1 MAKPFHFKLEKVLDY
16 RGQLEEQAKGI
27 LAKAQE
33 AYDAQAAVVE
43 TLTNQMAAHLNKEA
57 ESQKSP
63 NDMWLWRQYKEAL
76 SQDMER
82 ARMEL
87 SRLEL
92 NLHQRRQEAVE
103 RSKERKLLEKL
114 KETQAKKYHEEAS
127 AREEKENDEMATIR
141 YESKDF

>member
-1 MAKPFHFKLEKVLDY
+1 MPKPFRFKLEKILDY
-16 RGQLEEQAKGI
+16 RGQLEEQAKAA
-27 LAKAQE
+27 LAKAR
-33 AYDAQAAVVE
+33 AAHDNQAAVVQD
-43 TLTNQMAAHLNKEA
+43 LSARMAAHMAKEV

-63 NDMWLWRQYKEAL
+63 NDMWLWRQYKSAL
-76 SQDMER
+76 EQDIHD

-92 NLHQRRQEAVE
+92 NLHQRRKEAVD
-103 RSKERKLLEKL
+103 RSRERKLLEKL
-114 KETQAKKYHEEAS
+114 KETQAKKYYEEER